1 MQQPSAVQLARAVR
15 ILRQGLVL
23 AYPTEGVWG
32 LGCDPSNEAA
42 VRRLLALKGRSAS
55 KGLILIAASVDQVRG
70 LLRGLSPAQLQPIL
84 ASWPGPVTW
93 LVPAPA
99 GFPAWI
105 SGGKPTLAVRVS
117 AHPGVVALC
126 RAFGGPVVSTS
137 ANPSGR
143 AAATTELAVR
153 RYFRERLDGLL
164 PGELGGL
171 RGPSEIRD
179 ALSGR
184 IIRAASPAI
193 IAPDS
198 PQELPGS

>member
-1 MQQPSAVQLARAVR
+1 MSTPSSVQLARAVR
-15 ILRQGLVL
+15 VLRRGLVL

-32 LGCDPSNEAA
+32 LGCDPYNASA
-42 VRRLLALKGRSAS
+42 VQRLLALKGRSAS
-55 KGLILIAASVDQVRG
+55 KGLILIAASVEQVRS

-93 LVPAPA
+93 LVPTPS

-105 SGGKPTLAVRVS
+105 TGGKPTLAVRVS
-117 AHPGVVALC
+117 AHAGVVALC
-126 RAFGGPVVSTS
+126 CAFGGPIVSTS

-143 AAATTELAVR
+143 AAARTELAVR
-153 RYFRERLDGLL
+153 RYFRDRLDGLL

-171 RGPSEIRD
+171 QGPSEIRD
-179 ALSGR
+179 ALTGR

-193 IAPDS
+193 IPPDLP
-198 PQELPGS
+198 PQVPGP